1 MSVLTVLR
9 NRVYLGEIFFRG
21 VHHASTHE
29 HLVGD
34 AIFAAAHDL
43 LSERSGDNAAC
54 RSNSYDY
61 LLTRLLVCAL
71 CGKRYVGAAAHGRH
85 ARYEYY
91 VCHSRQKYGKSAC
104 SADRLPAR
112 ELEEAVIEAIG
123 AVFSDLDFVQKTFA
137 VAVER
142 TRQVS
147 SQSGDERH
155 HVEVELK
162 KTEVTIDRYLA
173 AFEDGSMSSAQCG
186 PRIEQL
192 SERRRELRSRQ
203 DQIEAI
209 DLERHDEPDQERIA
223 TLRGDLAV
231 ALRQGEVTAV
241 KTVLKELVD
250 SIEVHDGRRV
260 HPRFRIPATVRTRSS
275 VAVPTGFEP
284 VSPP

>member
-21 VHHASTHE
+21 VHHASPHE
-29 HLVGD
+29 HLVDD
-34 AIFAAAHDL
+34 AIFAAAQDL
-43 LSERSGDNAAC
+43 LSERGADNAAC

-91 VCHSRQKYGKSAC
+91 VCHSRQKYGQSGCA
-104 SADRLPAR
+104 ADRLPAR

-123 AVFSDLDFVQKTFA
+123 TVFSDLDFVQKAFA

-142 TRQVS
+142 TRRVS
-147 SQSGDERH
+147 SQNDEERH

-162 KTEVTIDRYLA
+162 KTEVAIDRYLA

-192 SERRRELRSRQ
+192 SDRLRALRSRR
-203 DQIEAI
+203 DELEAI
-209 DLERHDEPDQERIA
+209 DLERQDEPDQERIA
-223 TLRGDLAV
+223 TLQGDLAV
-231 ALRQGEVTAV
+231 ALSQGEVPAV
-241 KTVLKELVD
+241 KAVLKELVD
-250 SIEVHDGRRV
+250 TIEVYDGRRV
-260 HPRFRIPATVRTRSS
+260 HPRFRIPGAVRTRSS